1 MELLKDLKISLL
13 NFNFVMIY
21 IIDKVLVVLK
31 NQLNYRKD
39 NIFEGFLKTIID
51 FFGKKIF
58 L

>member
-21 IIDKVLVVLK
+21 IINKVLVVLK

-39 NIFEGFLKTIID
+39 NIFEDFLKNIID
-51 FFGKKIF
+51 GK
-58 L
+58 

>member
-39 NIFEGFLKTIID
+39 NIFEGFLKNIID
-51 FFGKKIF
+51 FFGKKNF